1 MHPKWLLP
9 EFVDDVLPQEAQRV
23 ELIRRRILDLF
34 AGYGYELVSPP
45 LIEYLESLLTGS
57 GKDLELQTFKLVDQM
72 SGKTL
77 GIRADVTPQIAR
89 LDSHLLGE
97 EGVTRL
103 CYADRVLRT
112 RPIEGDMSRE
122 VVQIGAEL
130 FGCSGIFADIEI
142 NRLLIQSIRSV
153 VKRSL
158 TLDLGSVSIA
168 QSVANWLA
176 LNSEASTIF
185 YEGLQSK
192 DTATLE
198 EFSKDFDAEARKV
211 IMTLPTLY
219 GDSSVLDVA
228 RTALAK
234 VPGVDRGIDDL
245 ESVYQAVKDDVDY
258 VAFDLAELRGFQY
271 HSGLVVAV
279 YVEGDATPIARG
291 GRYDHV
297 GEAFGRSRPATGFT
311 IDLRRLSGCAI
322 ELLREDSQR
331 KIWAP
336 CVQDSPE
343 LRAQIAELRKDGDIV
358 VEDLLGQSLDSIG
371 KGYTHTLVKNERSW
385 SVVVIDSKK
394 QSTNR

>member
-23 ELIRRRILDLF
+23 ELIRRRILDMF

-77 GIRADVTPQIAR
+77 GIRAYVTPQIAR

-258 VAFDLAELRGFQY
+258 VAFDLA
-271 HSGLVVAV
+271 
-279 YVEGDATPIARG
+279 
-291 GRYDHV
+291 
-297 GEAFGRSRPATGFT
+297 
-311 IDLRRLSGCAI
+311 
-322 ELLREDSQR
+322 
-331 KIWAP
+331 
-336 CVQDSPE
+336 
-343 LRAQIAELRKDGDIV
+343 
-358 VEDLLGQSLDSIG
+358 
-371 KGYTHTLVKNERSW
+371 
-385 SVVVIDSKK
+385 
-394 QSTNR
+394 

>member
-192 DTATLE
+192 DTAMLE

>member
-23 ELIRRRILDLF
+23 ELIRRTILDLF

-89 LDSHLLGE
+89 LDSHLLGD

-176 LNSEASTIF
+176 LNPKASTTF

-192 DTATLE
+192 DTASLK

-211 IMTLPTLY
+211 IMALPTLY
-219 GDSSVLDVA
+219 GDFSVLEVA

-234 VPGVDRGIDDL
+234 VHGADRGIDDL

-258 VAFDLAELRGFQY
+258 VAFDLAELRGFKY

-311 IDLRRLSGCAI
+311 IDLRRLSGCAS

-336 CVQDSPE
+336 CVQDAPD
-343 LRAQIAELRKDGDIV
+343 LRAKIAELRKDGDIV
-358 VEDLLGQSLDSIG
+358 VEDILGQSLDLIG

-394 QSTNR
+394 

>member
-89 LDSHLLGE
+89 LDSHLLGQ

>member
-77 GIRADVTPQIAR
+77 GIRADVTPQIAS

>member
-23 ELIRRRILDLF
+23 ELIRRTILDLF

>member
-23 ELIRRRILDLF
+23 ELIRRTILDLF

-97 EGVTRL
+97 DGVTRL

-130 FGCSGIFADIEI
+130 FGCSGIFSDIEI

-343 LRAQIAELRKDGDIV
+343 LRAQIAELLKDGDIV

>member
-97 EGVTRL
+97 DGVTRL

>member
-9 EFVDDVLPQEAQRV
+9 EFVDDVLPKEAQRV
-23 ELIRRRILDLF
+23 ESIRRTILDQF
-34 AGYGYELVSPP
+34 VGYGYELVSPP

-89 LDSHLLGE
+89 LDSHLLGD

-130 FGCSGIFADIEI
+130 FGCSGILADIEI

-153 VKRSL
+153 VNRSL

-168 QSVANWLA
+168 QSVSSWLS
-176 LNSEASTIF
+176 LSSEASTHF

-192 DTATLE
+192 DTAALE
-198 EFSKDFDAEARKV
+198 EFSKDFDTEEQKV
-211 IMTLPTLY
+211 IMSLPKLY
-219 GDSSVLDVA
+219 GDVSVLDVA
-228 RTALAK
+228 REVLAK
-234 VPGVDRGIDDL
+234 VPDAGRGIDDL
-245 ESVYQAVKDDVDY
+245 ESVYQAIKDDVAC
-258 VAFDLAELRGFQY
+258 VSFDLAELRGFQY

-291 GRYDHV
+291 GRYDRV

-311 IDLRRLSGCAI
+311 IDLRRLSGCAS
-322 ELLREDSQR
+322 EVLSEGSQR

-336 CVQDSPE
+336 CMQSEPE
-343 LRAQIAELRKDGDIV
+343 LKTQIAELRRGGDIV
-358 VEDLLGQSLDSIG
+358 VEDLLDQSIG
-371 KGYTHTLVKNERSW
+371 LTANGYTHTLLKDGCGW
-385 SVVVIDSKK
+385 SVVTIDNK
-394 QSTNR
+394 N

>member
-9 EFVDDVLPQEAQRV
+9 EFVDDVLPKEAQRV
-23 ELIRRRILDLF
+23 ELIRRTILDSF
-34 AGYGYELVSPP
+34 ASYGYELVSPP

-72 SGKTL
+72 SGKML

-168 QSVANWLA
+168 QSVSNWLA
-176 LNSEASTIF
+176 LNSEASTNF

-192 DTATLE
+192 DTAALE
-198 EFSKDFDAEARKV
+198 EFSKDFDDEARKV
-211 IMTLPTLY
+211 IMALPTLY
-219 GDSSVLDVA
+219 GDFSVLDEA
-228 RTALAK
+228 RTVLVN
-234 VPGVDRGIDDL
+234 VPGASRGIDQL
-245 ESVYQAVKDDVDY
+245 ESVYQAIKDDVDH

-279 YVEGDATPIARG
+279 YVEGDPTPIARG

-311 IDLRRLSGCAI
+311 IDLRRLSVYAS
-322 ELLREDSQR
+322 EFLRVGSQR
-331 KIWAP
+331 KVWAP
-336 CVQDSPE
+336 CVQNEPE
-343 LRAQIAELRKDGDIV
+343 LKTQITELRRDGDIV
-358 VEDLLGQSLDSIG
+358 VEDLLGQSMDLSA
-371 KGYTHTLVKNERSW
+371 KGYTHTLVKDGRGW
-385 SVVVIDSKK
+385 SLVAIDNK
-394 QSTNR
+394 N